1 MKKEHILSSNIV
13 SLSAIVDILTS
24 CPHPVAVLQV
34 SGISYLP
41 KNLIDINWKIFSPSL
56 LLWKMEI
63 TELKWM
69 WLGMVVPCGTKL

>member
-41 KNLIDINWKIFSPSL
+41 KNLIDIN
-56 LLWKMEI
+56 
-63 TELKWM
+63 
-69 WLGMVVPCGTKL
+69 